1 MSCAQSV
8 NIPLSEDLSACA
20 TGRSSS
26 VPSCVSSSV
35 WMFVLSF
42 RLYTILLSNP
52 QSELSSSMI
61 EHDESSTAAAGS
73 ISRQYLLLITL
84 FILYYIIIVVINNLM
99 LRNNRGMSVSLEA
112 KRNNRVREE
121 ICALSAGRGRDAHA
135 PRGCA

>member
-26 VPSCVSSSV
+26 VPSCVSSTV

-61 EHDESSTAAAGS
+61 EHDESTTAAAGS

-84 FILYYIIIVVINNLM
+84 LYIYDIVVVNNLM
-99 LRNNRGMSVSLEA
+99 LRNNRSMSVSLEA

-121 ICALSAGRGRDAHA
+121 ICFSAGRGRDAHA